1 MSELKNQLEECGV
14 CHSLHPMEELASFDD
29 TLVCPECMEDTTAV
43 CGRCG
48 ERIWIE
54 DDAGNE
60 DAGHL
65 CQSCYDRYYN
75 TCDECHRIICE
86 EDAYYEDDDRVL
98 CYDCHRRHRSRYSIN
113 DYSYKPDPIFYGSD
127 TLYMGVEIE
136 LDEGGESD
144 NQARKLLEIANAES
158 ERIYCKHDG
167 SLNDG
172 FEVVSHPMT
181 LEYHMKSMPWQAVL
195 EKARQL
201 DYRSHQAKTC
211 GLHVHVNRTAFGDN
225 IAEQEEVIAR
235 ILYFFEKHWEEL
247 LKFSRRLTGRWNS
260 GRTAMDIKK
269 ILPRSSTTPR
279 KVSVGSVTP
288 P

>member
-1 MSELKNQLEECGV
+1 MYCQRAYAAAAAAAKSLQSCPTLCDPINGSPPGPSVHGILQSRTLADCLEDSTV
-14 CHSLHPMEELASFDD
+14 I
-29 TLVCPECMEDTTAV
+29 

-48 ERIWIE
+48 ERLWA
-54 DDAGNE
+54 DDDQGNE
-60 DAGHL
+60 DSGHL

-127 TLYMGVEIE
+127 TLFMGVEIE

-181 LEYHMKSMPWQAVL
+181 LDYHMKTMPWQAVL

-211 GLHVHVNRTAFGDN
+211 GLHIHVNRTAFGDN

-235 ILYFFEKHWEEL
+235 INNIKLIKNNESK
-247 LKFSRRLTGRWNS
+247 NS
-260 GRTAMDIKK
+260 Y
-269 ILPRSSTTPR
+269 
-279 KVSVGSVTP
+279 
-288 P
+288 